1 MRKSIPL
8 VLAALVAG
16 TSIAQARPSTLS
28 MTCAQAQATVASYG
42 AVVLST
48 GPTTFDRFVAHNG
61 FCLHGEIARTAYAP
75 TLDTPHCPV
84 GYTCEQRNRFR
95 YND

>member
-16 TSIAQARPSTLS
+16 TSIAEARPSTLS
-28 MTCAQAQATVASYG
+28 MTCAEAAATVASYG

-48 GPTTFDRFVAHNG
+48 GPHTYDRFVVHNG
-61 FCLHGEIARTAYAP
+61 FCLPGEITRSAYAP
-75 TLDTPHCPV
+75 TLDTSACPL
-84 GYTCEQRNRFR
+84 GYTCEQRYRDFNR
-95 YND
+95 